1 MGRRARR
8 RKLGRMDEEKTD
20 PFLKRN
26 LHRCVLCGQ
35 AAAILSVLLVVR
47 KRHAKKQHRHA
58 FPLLRH

>member
-1 MGRRARR
+1 
-8 RKLGRMDEEKTD
+8 MDEEKTD

-58 FPLLRH
+58 FPLLGH